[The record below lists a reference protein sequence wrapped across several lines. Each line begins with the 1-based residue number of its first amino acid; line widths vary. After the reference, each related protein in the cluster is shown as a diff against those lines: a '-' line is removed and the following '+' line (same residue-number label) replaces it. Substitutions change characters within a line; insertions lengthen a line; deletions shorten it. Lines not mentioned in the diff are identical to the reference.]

1 MSVRVRTRAQGRIY
15 WKAARGQKK
24 MQEDQETRARVRAQS
39 GFPGV
44 NEMKEKLCL
53 ENSVM
58 AGCEAVG
65 C

>member
-1 MSVRVRTRAQGRIY
+1 
-15 WKAARGQKK
+15 